1 MKQGP
6 ARKRWLRLVV
16 SVVWM
21 ALWLTGCSQWA
32 VGQKSEAPMPP
43 ENVAPAAESESSTF
57 GEPPLSGGG
66 NFAGIERLIIRNASL
81 DIVVADTQA
90 TLDEITAL
98 VEDMDG
104 YIVQSNVYRYQEG
117 LQASVTMRIPA
128 DRLDDALDRIRTLA
142 VEVRRESISGE
153 DVTDQYVDLQ
163 SELRHLEATEAQL
176 LEFLEAAEDTEAALD
191 VYEHL
196 QTIQANIEQVKG
208 RIQYLEQ
215 SAALATITL
224 DLTPDE
230 LAQPIQVGGWHPEG
244 TARDALQALVHV
256 LQFLVDALIVI
267 VILVLPVL
275 LIITLPLAGLF
286 YLGRVIVRRRRV
298 RRRPSS

>member
-1 MKQGP
+1 MNERRAGK
-6 ARKRWLRLVV
+6 KWLRLVV
-16 SVVWM
+16 AVVLL
-21 ALWLTGCSQWA
+21 ALWPTGCSQRAA
-32 VGQKSEAPMPP
+32 VQMSEAPMPP
-43 ENVAPAAESESSTF
+43 ESGFAAP
-57 GEPPLSGGG
+57 GEPEPALGGG
-66 NFAGIERLIIRNASL
+66 SDFAGIERLIIRNASL

-98 VEDMDG
+98 VEDLEG

-117 LQASVTMRIPA
+117 LQASVTMRVPA
-128 DRLDDALDRIRTLA
+128 DRLDDALDRIRAMA

-163 SELRHLEATEAQL
+163 SELRHLEATEARL
-176 LEFLEAAEDTEAALD
+176 LEFLEEAEDTEAAMS
-191 VYEHL
+191 VYERL

-215 SAALATITL
+215 SAAMATIDL

-244 TARDALQALVHV
+244 TARDALQALVRV
-256 LQFLVDALIVI
+256 LQFLADALIVI
-267 VILVLPVL
+267 VILVLPIL
-275 LIITLPLAGLF
+275 LVIALPLVGLF
-286 YLGRVIVRRRRV
+286 YLGRAIIRRRRA
-298 RRRPSS
+298 RRRPPS

>member
-1 MKQGP
+1 M
-6 ARKRWLRLVV
+6 
-16 SVVWM
+16 
-21 ALWLTGCSQWA
+21 
-32 VGQKSEAPMPP
+32 
-43 ENVAPAAESESSTF
+43 
-57 GEPPLSGGG
+57 
-66 NFAGIERLIIRNASL
+66 
-81 DIVVADTQA
+81 ADTQA

-104 YIVQSNVYRYQEG
+104 YIVQSDVYRYQEG

-286 YLGRVIVRRRRV
+286 YLGRVIVRRRRT